1 MWRTNIV
8 SRTVP
13 TTMTQSRTVPT
24 TMTQSRTVPTTM
36 TQSRTVPTTM
46 TQVRMLVRTFDELPG
61 PVAAK
66 RAGPRS
72 STSHAATSNTMPLL
86 RRLPCTDD
94 TGLMQTCFHSNLI
107 RILRRVATSGIT
119 IWYVGQMEKKVSK
132 YKQHQKGTALR
143 CAVEE
148 VLL

>member
-1 MWRTNIV
+1 M
-8 SRTVP
+8 
-13 TTMTQSRTVPT
+13 
-24 TMTQSRTVPTTM
+24 
-36 TQSRTVPTTM
+36 
-46 TQVRMLVRTFDELPG
+46 
-61 PVAAK
+61 AAK

-86 RRLPCTDD
+86 RRLPGTDD

-107 RILRRVATSGIT
+107 RILRRGHQWHYHMVCWTNG
-119 IWYVGQMEKKVSK
+119 KKVSK
-132 YKQHQKGTALR
+132 YKQHQKGTVLR